1 MLQSW
6 LIAAINVDF
15 DLDPGGVAEW
25 SCSGL
30 QSRVRRFDSDP
41 RLQYLHARVV
51 KLVDTRD
58 LKSLAAK
65 AACRFDSGPGHQICS
80 ESPISRLFYCFGPL
94 AELRRRWVLVIARA
108 SRGLDF
114 WADII
119 TFINPFVRPVL
130 GGRQCIRG
138 PLHRRIWFFILL
150 ISNG

>member
-1 MLQSW
+1 M
-6 LIAAINVDF
+6 AAINVDF

-65 AACRFDSGPGHQICS
+65 AACRFDSGPGHQTHS
-80 ESPISRLFYCFGPL
+80 KPPIFRLFYCFGAL
-94 AELRRRWVLVIARA
+94 TELRRCWGLVIARA
-108 SRGLDF
+108 SRGLYF
-114 WADII
+114 WTAII
-119 TFINPFVRPVL
+119 DL
-130 GGRQCIRG
+130 Y
-138 PLHRRIWFFILL
+138 
-150 ISNG
+150 